1 MTQSLLQCRASRR
14 LMPSHATMK
23 CKSTS
28 HAISCYNA
36 MQIDVSCHP
45 CYNAMQVDVSCHPVL
60 QCHAS
65 SVSSRRLRGGGNSPP
80 PRKFQ
85 IPSKLSRHNVVFRCK
100 WRSAPPKFEIP
111 PPQSRGVWMKHCMQ
125 VDVSCH
131 PCNNAMQV
139 DVSCHPML
147 LCHASRRL
155 MPSHATMPCKST
167 SHAILCYYAMQVDVS
182 CHPMLQ
188 CHASRR
194 LMPSHA

>member
-1 MTQSLLQCRASRR
+1 MH
-14 LMPSHATMK
+14 SHATMP

-28 HAISCYNA
+28 HAIPCYYAMQVDVSCHLPCYNAMQVDVSCHPMLLCYASRRLMPSCYNA

-125 VDVSCH
+125 VDVSCMGWH
-131 PCNNAMQV
+131 E
-139 DVSCHPML
+139 
-147 LCHASRRL
+147 
-155 MPSHATMPCKST
+155 TST
-167 SHAILCYYAMQVDVS
+167 CMAL
-182 CHPMLQ
+182 
-188 CHASRR
+188 
-194 LMPSHA
+194 